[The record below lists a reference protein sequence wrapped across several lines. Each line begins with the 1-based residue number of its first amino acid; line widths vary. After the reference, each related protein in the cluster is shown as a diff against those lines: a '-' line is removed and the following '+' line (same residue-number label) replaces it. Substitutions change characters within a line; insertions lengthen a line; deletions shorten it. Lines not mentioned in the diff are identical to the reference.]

1 MPSKIAV
8 LSDRIKELSQTTGTT
23 NMHLEGAANG
33 FSAFRDFY
41 SHGDLVYYAVTDG
54 TYYEVGSGEVQLS
67 PTVSNDQIS
76 RFPFRA
82 KGPGVTVQT
91 DKVSWPIG
99 VKEVY
104 VTYPAPKSVYTA
116 FGLSPDYNMPAESGF
131 AFWSSSNILN
141 YDSNILWDSGNAR
154 MGISTISPDHA
165 FHVGGNTAYSIVKAS
180 GFVASESGLFFP
192 EGNGGTAS
200 YSGGRQL
207 EHFVR
212 NKLDDTA
219 LSEGKI
225 GSSTGASAVI
235 QLSGVVDQYILLKQ
249 QSKGTFLSG
258 PPSGCGVSC
267 SPDYPTFRPI
277 TVEDI
282 PSLSSL
288 YLDKIGTP
296 ASGNVAFWKQDDPTQ
311 DPRVGYDSSLFF
323 DDTNNRLGVNTGTP
337 AYRLHVDGNAGI
349 TSDVSIGGN
358 IVVSGNLDIKGD
370 TTYVNSTVVTIADK
384 VIELASMSGNAI
396 ATDAQLEAAGG
407 AGISVQSSDSD
418 KSILWRSNCDAWQFK
433 SNTGG
438 GIYYNAIDVS
448 GVVFGGD
455 CTNVISGS
463 YQAGSGLSLHS
474 GREFNI
480 GNMFSI
486 GTNPSQSVHQAD
498 TIWVSGVSGVATTIN
513 KVGANHVVW
522 VDPTELSG
530 ILSGGSASSLLDV
543 SGILDNYI
551 DKVSGEYVHASG
563 ALNNQFVSGSGALNN
578 QFVSGSGA
586 LNNQFVSG
594 SGALN
599 NQFVSGSGALDNYI
613 DFVSG
618 ELNTI
623 SGVLDNYIDKVSG
636 EYASASGA
644 LNNKIDASIGTVS
657 VGELGTTTHH
667 AGVSGLWFTNGKVVM
682 GDSNKIAK
690 ITIDADAAGALDDLS
705 DVTITSAADKH
716 ILQYSSTSS
725 KFVNVLSPS
734 GALNN
739 DIETVSGALV
749 NFVNTEHASGVSMSG
764 VNWGVAAFASGQVLS
779 VSGSLQ
785 NSINT
790 NATDITTASGALA
803 GLINTE
809 HASGVSMSGAL
820 DNYIDF
826 VSGELNSAS
835 GSLNNAISASF
846 QIKVSEF
853 DGSVA
858 PDGDPWLGAVSGLY
872 FTNGAVTK
880 KDSGK
885 IAEINLSAGAAGDLT
900 GLTDTNITS
909 VADKQILR
917 YDSGTSKWI
926 NDTSPSG
933 SLKNAIDVNATDIDT
948 ASGALVDLINTEHAS
963 GVSMSGVNWGVA
975 AFASGQVL
983 SASGSLQNSINT
995 NASAITANTD
1005 LINASGASISGWANS
1020 RYDTNA
1026 TTFHASGHAIS
1037 GWAGSLFKTAGSGLR
1052 LDGTDLVLQDP
1063 DADYDAITSSTAGGS
1078 DQILVWDDSDSRW
1091 KHMSLTEM
1099 NAEMLD
1105 SAYVSEAVVDPGTDY
1120 VLFLDGGGTGAV
1132 KKESWVDFANLIA
1145 GDNIDTDNDGVLDG
1159 NAGGAGG
1166 DVNQNAFSYIKINDN
1181 ADTGTG
1187 PQVEADS
1194 TTDTVDFI
1202 AGEGVTITS
1211 SNTPDS
1217 VTWAAPNIALASGA
1231 LVGLINIENASGVS
1245 MSGALNNQFVSGS
1258 GALDNYIDFVS
1269 GEFVSGSGANTNAI
1283 TSNTGLINTNI
1294 SNIAA
1299 NATTFHASGHA
1310 ISGWAG
1316 SIVAT
1321 NTASIATNATAI
1333 TNNTT
1338 LIHASGN
1345 AIYDF
1350 LDNYIDKVSGE
1361 YVHASGALNNRITSA
1376 SGALNNQFI
1385 SGSGALNNRITSA
1398 SGALNNQFVS
1408 GSGAL
1413 NNRISNLSADS
1424 GVIRVDD
1431 EFRLNPNLLTSGNG
1445 TFLAI
1450 GTQNANS
1457 WNHTN
1462 VGADTALIGTS
1473 AGKDSTYLYQAVG
1486 LGSGSLYQAN
1496 TLRDSLGIGTEAGR
1510 DSSGVLSTVSI
1521 GYHAGHLASGTQNL
1535 AGNILQYAN
1544 ELTSSTTSVL
1554 STHDAAPTN
1563 GKSTLHRNSV
1573 FIGRRTGEGTENTL
1587 AGIGIGTLALGYT
1600 RYVNDAVAL
1609 GSYAGGERSI
1619 VETGVYIGKYAGS
1632 FTDDASNP
1640 HHNKGQLY
1648 AGGDGQVFVG
1658 ALAGRF
1664 NAGDANLS
1672 LIANKTYGDLVNS
1685 KLPTLG
1691 PAPFSTSGPLKTTW
1705 KLNIANMIYGDHDQ
1719 GAGGSS
1725 TPKRLMIGKI
1735 SNSESLS
1742 DGTFALHDL
1751 NATLRLI
1758 PGAIDMNALRVDYF
1772 NATEPPTCGATTSS
1786 SDSHTNAIAISNT
1799 GGSARMVTQTN
1810 TDDTVFDSTSN
1821 EYTGGGHGATTDSSW
1836 GGKFYNTSSD
1846 GTMAVI
1852 GRNGFPVIPSFKK
1865 TIHNSWVSDDATAY
1879 GYAEHREQAMLWFEK
1894 KYNPYD
1900 YEVGTMIFAQ
1910 FHHGPSNEMWPYLLI
1925 LGIDSGTEGEKKW
1938 RFIPMWEE
1946 HVIEGRNG
1954 GGASLSVRNMY
1965 GFPTRS
1971 NFDQI

>member
-1 MPSKIAV
+1 MPSKIVV

-23 NMHLEGAANG
+23 NIHLEGAANG

-165 FHVGGNTAYSIVKAS
+165 IHVGGNTAYSIVKAS

-225 GSSTGASAVI
+225 GASTGASAVI

-258 PPSGCGVSC
+258 PPNGCGVDC
-267 SPDYPTFRPI
+267 SPDYPTFRAI

-288 YLDKIGTP
+288 YLDRIGTP

-311 DPRVGYDSSLFF
+311 DPRVGYDSNLFF

-384 VIELASMSGNAI
+384 VVELASMSGNAI

-407 AGISVQSSDSD
+407 AGISVKSSDSD

-551 DKVSGEYVHASG
+551 DKVSGEYTQA
-563 ALNNQFVSGSGALNN
+563 SGALNN

-657 VGELGTTTHH
+657 VGELSTTTHH
-667 AGVSGLWFTNGKVVM
+667 AGVSGLWFTNGKVDFV
-682 GDSNKIAK
+682 DSNRMAR
-690 ITIDADAAGALDDLS
+690 ITIAADAAGALDDLS
-705 DVTITSAADKH
+705 DVTITSVADKH

-809 HASGVSMSGAL
+809 NASGVSMSGAL

-835 GSLNNAISASF
+835 GSLSNAISASF

-909 VADKQILR
+909 IADKQILR

-948 ASGALVDLINTEHAS
+948 ASGALVHLINTEHAS

-1005 LINASGASISGWANS
+1005 LINASGASISGWA
-1020 RYDTNA
+1020 
-1026 TTFHASGHAIS
+1026 
-1037 GWAGSLFKTAGSGLR
+1037 GSLFKTAGSGLR

-1063 DADYDAITSSTAGGS
+1063 DADYDAITSSTAVGS

-1105 SAYVSEAVVDPGTDY
+1105 SAYVSESVVNPGTDY
-1120 VLFLDGGGTGAV
+1120 VLFLDGGGTGTV

-1145 GDNIDTDNDGVLDG
+1145 GDNIDTDDDGVLDG
-1159 NAGGAGG
+1159 NAGGVGG
-1166 DVNQNAFSYIKINDN
+1166 DINQNAFSYIKINDN
-1181 ADTGTG
+1181 ADTGTA
-1187 PQVEADS
+1187 PQVEADT

-1211 SNTPDS
+1211 SDTADS

-1245 MSGALNNQFVSGS
+1245 MS

-1333 TNNTT
+1333 TNNTA

-1345 AIYDF
+1345 AISGV

-1486 LGSGSLYQAN
+1486 LGSGSLYQSN

-1521 GYHAGHLASGTQNL
+1521 GYHAGHLASGTRNL
-1535 AGNILQYAN
+1535 AGNILKYSN
-1544 ELTSSTTSVL
+1544 ELTSDSVSAL
-1554 STHDAAPTN
+1554 STHTAAPTTA
-1563 GKSTLHRNSV
+1563 SSSLHRNSV
-1573 FIGRRTGEGTENTL
+1573 FIGRRTGEASENTL
-1587 AGIGIGTLALGYT
+1587 AGVGIGTLALGYT
-1600 RYVNDAVAL
+1600 RYSTDVVAI
-1609 GSYAGGERSI
+1609 GAYAGAERAI

-1632 FTDDASNP
+1632 FIDTLESP
-1640 HHNKGQLY
+1640 HQQKGQTY
-1648 AGGDGQVFVG
+1648 AGGIGQVFIG
-1658 ALAGRF
+1658 PLAGRF
-1664 NAGDANLS
+1664 NAGNANLS
-1672 LIANKTYGDLVNS
+1672 LIANMTYGDLVNS
-1685 KLPTLG
+1685 VHVTTG
-1691 PAPFSTSGPLKTTW
+1691 PNNFASNGPLKTEW
-1705 KLNIANMIYGDHDQ
+1705 KLNIGNMIYGDHSQ
-1719 GAGGSS
+1719 GSAG
-1725 TPKRLMIGKI
+1725 TTKRLIIGKI
-1735 SNSESLS
+1735 STSESLS
-1742 DGTFALHDL
+1742 DVTFALHDL
-1751 NATLRLI
+1751 NATLRVI
-1758 PGAIDMNALRVDYF
+1758 PGAVDMHALRVDYF

-1786 SDSHTNAIAISNT
+1786 AAAHTNAISTADT

-1821 EYTGGGHGATTDSSW
+1821 EYTGGGHGPTTDDQW

-1852 GRNGFPVIPSFKK
+1852 GRNGFPIIPSFKK
-1865 TIHNSWVSDDATAY
+1865 TLHDPWIETHSASY
-1879 GYAEHREQAMLWFEK
+1879 GYAERRQEAMLWFEK

-1900 YEVGTMIFAQ
+1900 YEIGTMIFAQ
-1910 FHHGPSNEMWPYLLI
+1910 FSHGPDNTIWPYLLI
-1925 LGIDSGTEGEKKW
+1925 LGIDSGTSPEKKW
-1938 RFIPMWEE
+1938 RFIPMWDD
-1946 HVIEGRNG
+1946 HIIEGR
-1954 GGASLSVRNMY
+1954 GAHGVTLSARNMY
-1965 GFPTRS
+1965 GFPTRTY
-1971 NFDQI
+1971 FDNI